1 MFLLRHPKI
10 QGLQRMKTIK
20 MRTIRSSR
28 LKISRLERDEKAM
41 NLIFM
46 SVGDHVLRKLD
57 KCTSAAEVWELLDRL
72 YMAKILPNRVHA
84 QLKVYSFRMQDSRT
98 VDENVDDFLKLIAD
112 LNNLSIEIPEEVH
125 AILLLNALPS
135 RYDFLKETLKYSRE
149 AIRVDEI
156 VSAARSK
163 EMEYKDAPSSR
174 TSGESNFVRGRT

>member
-1 MFLLRHPKI
+1 
-10 QGLQRMKTIK
+10 
-20 MRTIRSSR
+20 
-28 LKISRLERDEKAM
+28 
-41 NLIFM
+41 
-46 SVGDHVLRKLD
+46 
-57 KCTSAAEVWELLDRL
+57 
-72 YMAKILPNRVHA
+72 MAKTLSNRVHA

-98 VDENVDDFLKLIAD
+98 VDENVDDFLKLLAD
-112 LNNLSIEIPEEVH
+112 LNNLSIEIPEEIPEEVH